1 MEMSVYSSP
10 IRFSFES
17 NMFRKLSVTY
27 DIRITHRKT
36 AIGDNITEQN
46 VFSFY
51 VKKQKKAD
59 WQMYAILKPF
69 NVNNK

>member
-1 MEMSVYSSP
+1 MTSE
-10 IRFSFES
+10 
-17 NMFRKLSVTY
+17 LHT
-27 DIRITHRKT
+27 RKT
-36 AIGDNITEQN
+36 AIGDKITEQN